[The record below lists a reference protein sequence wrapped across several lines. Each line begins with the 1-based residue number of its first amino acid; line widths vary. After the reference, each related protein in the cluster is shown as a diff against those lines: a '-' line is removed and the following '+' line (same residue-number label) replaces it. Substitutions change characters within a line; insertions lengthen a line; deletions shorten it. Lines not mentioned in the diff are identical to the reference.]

1 MIGMTEPSNSARIVL
16 RIPGPWE
23 SHEALAQAI
32 AAQDNDMILAGNTLR
47 RGDRSARAEIV
58 EHDPDLRDAFAQTGR
73 LFSESDLAA
82 IARHRSAAWL
92 IGEGGSLEAGREM
105 ITFADALL
113 RAGGL
118 AVKVE
123 TSGVAHRAQDWLT
136 QSARKETHVGALFI
150 AYVALVA
157 SRGAVY
163 SCGMHSLGFPD
174 AILSADLPPQRAGQ
188 LLKDFL
194 MYLLHEQPV
203 LTDEHTFAV
212 SGDETRFR
220 LTREAKPL
228 FPADHLLHNLYGW
241 WRLTPL
247 TVAPAS
253 TSA

>member
-1 MIGMTEPSNSARIVL
+1 MPGMTEPSSATRIVL

-32 AAQDNDMILAGNTLR
+32 AACNPHTVLSGNTLR
-47 RGDRSARAEIV
+47 RDDRSARVEIV
-58 EHDPDLRDAFAQTGR
+58 EHDPDLRDAFAHAGR
-73 LFSESDLAA
+73 LFSETDLAA
-82 IARHRSAAWL
+82 IAAHRSAAWL
-92 IGEGGSLEAGREM
+92 IGDGGSLEAGREM
-105 ITFADALL
+105 MEFADALL

-123 TSGVAHRAQDWLT
+123 TSGVAHRAQDWLA

-157 SRGAVY
+157 SRGGVY
-163 SCGMHSLGFPD
+163 SCGMHNLGFPD

-194 MYLLHEQPV
+194 MYLLHEQPA

-212 SGDETRFR
+212 SGDEAKFKLARETR
-220 LTREAKPL
+220 PL
-228 FPADHLLHNLYGW
+228 FAADDLFHNPYGW

-247 TVAPAS
+247 KVGPVSKPA
-253 TSA
+253 